1 MRDLLRVGIDGRGVV
16 GPGLTVSVVPHD
28 PPAVGTPSRAA
39 AVAADKPHGR

>member
-1 MRDLLRVGIDGRGVV
+1 MRDLLRVEIAGRGVV
-16 GPGLTVSVVPHD
+16 GHGLTVSVVPHD